1 VISAHRRGWGQ
12 VAVRCNR
19 LCYCIRGLP
28 LSQAASPFYGTL
40 PRFGGAFSCVFPPAL
55 CATNGAARRW
65 GGGLAVLR
73 RDRQVLLM
81 TNDGPTLAPLLW
93 RGFCLGAPLHKMLRP
108 AAGPAL
114 CNQPPAASLSGRVDP
129 TSAGWSTR
137 AKCGRKLSPASL
149 SLWCAGLFLWPVAG
163 ATNEEPHL

>member
-1 VISAHRRGWGQ
+1 
-12 VAVRCNR
+12 
-19 LCYCIRGLP
+19 
-28 LSQAASPFYGTL
+28 
-40 PRFGGAFSCVFPPAL
+40 
-55 CATNGAARRW
+55 
-65 GGGLAVLR
+65 
-73 RDRQVLLM
+73 M

>member
-28 LSQAASPFYGTL
+28 LSYRQAPSMEPCPASAGLF
-40 PRFGGAFSCVFPPAL
+40 RASSPPAL

-149 SLWCAGLFLWPVAG
+149 SLWCAGLFLWPVAS
-163 ATNEEPHL
+163 ATNVEPHL

>member
-1 VISAHRRGWGQ
+1 VQPTVLLHSWFAVVASGKPLLWNLAPLRRGFF
-12 VAVRCNR
+12 VRLPPLRCVQPTVR
-19 LCYCIRGLP
+19 LG
-28 LSQAASPFYGTL
+28 
-40 PRFGGAFSCVFPPAL
+40 V
-55 CATNGAARRW
+55 
-65 GGGLAVLR
+65 AVLR

-149 SLWCAGLFLWPVAG
+149 SLWCAGLFLWPVAS